1 LYNGES
7 MRYYWLKL
15 HRDFFKRHDVRIIE
29 EMDNGKDY
37 LLFYLKLLV
46 ESIDHEGNLRF
57 SETIPYNDKMLA
69 TITNTNIDIVRT
81 AIKVF
86 QELKML
92 EVFDDGTLYL
102 NQIEKM
108 IGSETDKAKLMRR
121 LRAKQKVTLL
131 PDVTNCYAEIEQEKE
146 EEKEIQ
152 QEIEKE
158 TDSYLVKSIV
168 EYLNDK
174 AKSQYRYQTV
184 ATKRHI
190 VARINEGFTLDNFK
204 TVIDKKCEEWLGT
217 DMAKYIRPETLFG
230 TKFEVYL
237 NQKSEKEK
245 PEPEKIEIP
254 KPPKCKCGGEMEEK
268 AIGLARCN
276 KCKTISEFKNGE
288 WRKK

>member
-1 LYNGES
+1 

-46 ESIDHEGNLRF
+46 ESIDHEGSLRF
-57 SETIPYNDKMLA
+57 SETIPYNEKMLSI
-69 TITNTNIDIVRT
+69 ITNTNIDIVR
-81 AIKVF
+81 AAVKVF

-108 IGSETDKAKLMRR
+108 IGSETDKAGIMRR

-131 PDVTNCYAEIEQEKE
+131 PDVTNCYLEK
-146 EEKEIQ
+146 
-152 QEIEKE
+152 EIEKE
-158 TDSYLVKSIV
+158 KEIKKEIEIDSFLVKSIV
-168 EYLNDK
+168 EYLNLK
-174 AKSQYRYQTV
+174 AKAQYRYQTV
-184 ATKRHI
+184 ATRKHI

-204 TVIDKKCEEWLGT
+204 SVIDKKCKEWLGT

-230 TKFEVYL
+230 TKFEAYL

-245 PEPEKIEIP
+245 PEQEKIEIP

-268 AIGLARCN
+268 AVGLARCN